1 MDLFPKYYYLIIFLL
16 LSAGMFI
23 YLKIAEK
30 WSIVDQPNLRSSHQ
44 ITTKRGAGILYLLAF
59 VIYLMVSS
67 NNNLTLI
74 LSGLILGGVGFIDD
88 LKNLNFK
95 IKLAIQ
101 LIVILSYLIVQD
113 YLSLDWYYTILIF
126 VFLIASINIFNF
138 MDGING
144 LTILYSLSFLMSF
157 YYINTEFTSFIS
169 PNILLVMIIC
179 NVIIGFLNI
188 RTKAVCFIGD
198 VGSISMGFLYATLAL
213 ILMIKTNSFAPLVL
227 IMVYA
232 VDAGW
237 TIMERLS
244 LKENIFLP
252 HRRHLYQILV
262 NELRFSHI
270 LISISY
276 FTIQMLLNMVWLLN
290 YENINSG
297 IFLSTTF
304 IILSICY
311 LIIKKAV
318 LKKLEKS

>member
-1 MDLFPKYYYLIIFLL
+1 M
-16 LSAGMFI
+16 
-23 YLKIAEK
+23 
-30 WSIVDQPNLRSSHQ
+30 
-44 ITTKRGAGILYLLAF
+44 
-59 VIYLMVSS
+59 
-67 NNNLTLI
+67 
-74 LSGLILGGVGFIDD
+74 
-88 LKNLNFK
+88 
-95 IKLAIQ
+95 
-101 LIVILSYLIVQD
+101 
-113 YLSLDWYYTILIF
+113 
-126 VFLIASINIFNF
+126 
-138 MDGING
+138 
-144 LTILYSLSFLMSF
+144 
-157 YYINTEFTSFIS
+157 
-169 PNILLVMIIC
+169 LLVMIIC

>member
-1 MDLFPKYYYLIIFLL
+1 MDLFPKYYYLTIFLL
-16 LSAGMFI
+16 LSVGMFI

-59 VIYLMVSS
+59 VIYLIVSP

-74 LSGLILGGVGFIDD
+74 LSVLILGGVGFIDD

-101 LIVILSYLIVQD
+101 LIVIISYLIVQD
-113 YLSLDWYYTILIF
+113 YLSLDWYYTILIL

-157 YYINTEFTSFIS
+157 YYINTEFTSFIN
-169 PNILLVMIIC
+169 PNMLLVMIIC

-198 VGSISMGFLYATLAL
+198 VGSICMGFLYATLAL

-290 YENINSG
+290 YENENSG

-311 LIIKKAV
+311 LTIKKAV

>member
-179 NVIIGFLNI
+179 NIIIGFLNI

-213 ILMIKTNSFAPLVL
+213 ILMLKTNSFAPLVL

>member
-16 LSAGMFI
+16 LSVGMFI

-30 WSIVDQPNLRSSHQ
+30 WLIVDQPNLRSSHQ

-59 VIYLMVSS
+59 VIYLMVSP

-74 LSGLILGGVGFIDD
+74 LCALILGGVGFIDD

-101 LIVILSYLIVQD
+101 LIVIISYLILQD

-157 YYINTEFTSFIS
+157 YYINTEFTSFIN

-179 NVIIGFLNI
+179 NIIIGFLNI

-290 YENINSG
+290 YENENSG

-311 LIIKKAV
+311 LTIKKAV
-318 LKKLEKS
+318 FKKLEKS

>member
-1 MDLFPKYYYLIIFLL
+1 MDLFPKYFYLIIFLL

-213 ILMIKTNSFAPLVL
+213 ILMLKTNSFAPLVL

-290 YENINSG
+290 YENGNSG

-311 LIIKKAV
+311 LTIKKAV

>member
-1 MDLFPKYYYLIIFLL
+1 
-16 LSAGMFI
+16 
-23 YLKIAEK
+23 
-30 WSIVDQPNLRSSHQ
+30 
-44 ITTKRGAGILYLLAF
+44 
-59 VIYLMVSS
+59 
-67 NNNLTLI
+67 
-74 LSGLILGGVGFIDD
+74 
-88 LKNLNFK
+88 
-95 IKLAIQ
+95 
-101 LIVILSYLIVQD
+101 
-113 YLSLDWYYTILIF
+113 
-126 VFLIASINIFNF
+126 
-138 MDGING
+138 
-144 LTILYSLSFLMSF
+144 
-157 YYINTEFTSFIS
+157 
-169 PNILLVMIIC
+169 MIIC

-213 ILMIKTNSFAPLVL
+213 ILMLKTNSFAPLVL

-232 VDAGW
+232 VDSGW

-290 YENINSG
+290 YENKNSG

-311 LIIKKAV
+311 LTIKKAV

>member
-1 MDLFPKYYYLIIFLL
+1 
-16 LSAGMFI
+16 
-23 YLKIAEK
+23 
-30 WSIVDQPNLRSSHQ
+30 
-44 ITTKRGAGILYLLAF
+44 
-59 VIYLMVSS
+59 MVSS

-157 YYINTEFTSFIS
+157 YYINTEFISFIN
-169 PNILLVMIIC
+169 PNMLLVMIIC

>member
-157 YYINTEFTSFIS
+157 YYINTEFISFIN
-169 PNILLVMIIC
+169 PNMLLVMIIC

-290 YENINSG
+290 YENKNSG

-318 LKKLEKS
+318 LKKLKKS

>member
-157 YYINTEFTSFIS
+157 YYINTEFISFIN
-169 PNILLVMIIC
+169 PNMLLVMIIC

-232 VDAGW
+232 VDSGW

>member
-59 VIYLMVSS
+59 IIYLVVSP

-157 YYINTEFTSFIS
+157 YYINTEFISFIN
-169 PNILLVMIIC
+169 PNMLLVMIIC

>member
-59 VIYLMVSS
+59 IIYLVVSP

-157 YYINTEFTSFIS
+157 YYINTEFISFIN
-169 PNILLVMIIC
+169 PNMLLVMIIC

-290 YENINSG
+290 YENKNSG

-311 LIIKKAV
+311 LTIKKAV

>member
-44 ITTKRGAGILYLLAF
+44 ITTKRGAGVLYLLAF

-157 YYINTEFTSFIS
+157 YYINTEFISFIN
-169 PNILLVMIIC
+169 PNMLLVMIIC

>member
-16 LSAGMFI
+16 LSVGMFI

-30 WSIVDQPNLRSSHQ
+30 WLIVDQPNLRSSHQ

-59 VIYLMVSS
+59 VIYLIVSP

-74 LSGLILGGVGFIDD
+74 LSVLILGGVGFIDD

-101 LIVILSYLIVQD
+101 LIVIISYLIVQD

-157 YYINTEFTSFIS
+157 YYINTEFTSFIN

-179 NVIIGFLNI
+179 NIIIGFLNI

-290 YENINSG
+290 YENKNSG

-311 LIIKKAV
+311 LTIKKAV

>member
-157 YYINTEFTSFIS
+157 YYINTEFISFIN
-169 PNILLVMIIC
+169 PNMLLVMIIY

-318 LKKLEKS
+318 LKKLKKS

>member
-157 YYINTEFTSFIS
+157 YYINTEFISFIN
-169 PNILLVMIIC
+169 PNMLLVMIIC

-318 LKKLEKS
+318 LKKSEKS

>member
-144 LTILYSLSFLMSF
+144 LTILYSLSYLMSF
-157 YYINTEFTSFIS
+157 YYINTEFISFIN
-169 PNILLVMIIC
+169 PNMLLVMIIC

>member
-95 IKLAIQ
+95 IKLSIQ
-101 LIVILSYLIVQD
+101 LIVILSYLIIQD

-157 YYINTEFTSFIS
+157 YYINTEFISFIN
-169 PNILLVMIIC
+169 PNMLLVMIIC

-188 RTKAVCFIGD
+188 RTKA
-198 VGSISMGFLYATLAL
+198 
-213 ILMIKTNSFAPLVL
+213 
-227 IMVYA
+227 
-232 VDAGW
+232 
-237 TIMERLS
+237 
-244 LKENIFLP
+244 
-252 HRRHLYQILV
+252 
-262 NELRFSHI
+262 
-270 LISISY
+270 
-276 FTIQMLLNMVWLLN
+276 
-290 YENINSG
+290 
-297 IFLSTTF
+297 ST
-304 IILSICY
+304 
-311 LIIKKAV
+311 
-318 LKKLEKS
+318 

>member
-157 YYINTEFTSFIS
+157 YYINTEFISFIN
-169 PNILLVMIIC
+169 PNMLLVMIIC

-244 LKENIFLP
+244 LKENIFLT

-318 LKKLEKS
+318 LKKLEKI

>member
-1 MDLFPKYYYLIIFLL
+1 MGLFPKYYYLIIFLL

-30 WSIVDQPNLRSSHQ
+30 WSIVDQPNLRSSHK

-59 VIYLMVSS
+59 VIYLIVSS

-157 YYINTEFTSFIS
+157 YYINTEFISFIN
-169 PNILLVMIIC
+169 PNMLLVMIIC

-290 YENINSG
+290 YENKNSG

-318 LKKLEKS
+318 LKKLKKS

>member
-157 YYINTEFTSFIS
+157 YYINTEFISFIN
-169 PNILLVMIIC
+169 PNMLLVMIIC

-290 YENINSG
+290 YENKNSG

-311 LIIKKAV
+311 LTIKKAV

>member
-16 LSAGMFI
+16 LSVGMFI

-59 VIYLMVSS
+59 VIYLIVSP

-101 LIVILSYLIVQD
+101 LIVIISYLILQD

-157 YYINTEFTSFIS
+157 YYINTEFTSFIN

-179 NVIIGFLNI
+179 NIIIGFLNI

-290 YENINSG
+290 YENENSG

-311 LIIKKAV
+311 LTIKKAV

>member
-16 LSAGMFI
+16 LSVGMFI

-30 WSIVDQPNLRSSHQ
+30 WLIVDQPNLRSSHQ

-59 VIYLMVSS
+59 VIYLMVSP

-101 LIVILSYLIVQD
+101 LIVIISYLIVQD

-157 YYINTEFTSFIS
+157 YYINTEFTSFIN
-169 PNILLVMIIC
+169 PNILLIMIIC

-232 VDAGW
+232 VDSGW

-290 YENINSG
+290 YENENSG

-311 LIIKKAV
+311 LTIKKAV

>member
-101 LIVILSYLIVQD
+101 LIVIISYLIVQD
-113 YLSLDWYYTILIF
+113 YLSLDWYYTILIL

-157 YYINTEFTSFIS
+157 YYINTEFTSFIN
-169 PNILLVMIIC
+169 PNMLLVMIIC

>member
-1 MDLFPKYYYLIIFLL
+1 M
-16 LSAGMFI
+16 
-23 YLKIAEK
+23 
-30 WSIVDQPNLRSSHQ
+30 
-44 ITTKRGAGILYLLAF
+44 
-59 VIYLMVSS
+59 
-67 NNNLTLI
+67 
-74 LSGLILGGVGFIDD
+74 
-88 LKNLNFK
+88 
-95 IKLAIQ
+95 
-101 LIVILSYLIVQD
+101 
-113 YLSLDWYYTILIF
+113 
-126 VFLIASINIFNF
+126 
-138 MDGING
+138 
-144 LTILYSLSFLMSF
+144 
-157 YYINTEFTSFIS
+157 
-169 PNILLVMIIC
+169 LLVMIIC

-198 VGSISMGFLYATLAL
+198 VGSICMGFLYATLAL

-290 YENINSG
+290 YENKNSG

-311 LIIKKAV
+311 LTIKKAV

>member
-157 YYINTEFTSFIS
+157 YYINTEFISFIN
-169 PNILLVMIIC
+169 PNMLLVMIIC

-290 YENINSG
+290 YENKNSG

>member
-213 ILMIKTNSFAPLVL
+213 ILMLKTNSFAPLVL

>member
-157 YYINTEFTSFIS
+157 YYINTEFISFIN
-169 PNILLVMIIC
+169 PNMLLVMIIC

-290 YENINSG
+290 YENGNSG

-311 LIIKKAV
+311 LTIKKAV

>member
-16 LSAGMFI
+16 LSVGMFI

-30 WSIVDQPNLRSSHQ
+30 WLIVDQPNLRSSHQ

-59 VIYLMVSS
+59 VIYLMVSP

-101 LIVILSYLIVQD
+101 LIVIISYLILQD

-157 YYINTEFTSFIS
+157 YYINTEFTSFIN
-169 PNILLVMIIC
+169 PNMLLVMIIC

-252 HRRHLYQILV
+252 HRRHLYQIFV

-290 YENINSG
+290 YENENSG

-311 LIIKKAV
+311 LTIKKAV

>member
-44 ITTKRGAGILYLLAF
+44 ITTKRGAGILYLFAF
-59 VIYLMVSS
+59 IIYLMVSP

-95 IKLAIQ
+95 IKLSIQ
-101 LIVILSYLIVQD
+101 LIVILSYLIIQD

-157 YYINTEFTSFIS
+157 YYINTEFTSFIN

-252 HRRHLYQILV
+252 HRKHLYQILV
-262 NELRFSHI
+262 NELSFSHI

-290 YENINSG
+290 FENVSSG

-311 LIIKKAV
+311 LTIKKVV